1 MQSRQRGVT
10 IVELLIVVVIVGILA
25 AIAFPSYQSQLRK
38 GSRAA
43 AQAEMLKIANREAQF
58 LLDQRNYAVG
68 PTALA
73 TLTISLPKDVTG
85 MYDVTIVNA
94 AGGTTPATPPSFT
107 IKATPIAG
115 GRQVPDG
122 ELTLTHDGAKT
133 RAGNPGWQ

>member
-1 MQSRQRGVT
+1 MESRQRGFT
-10 IVELLIVVVIVGILA
+10 MVELLIVVAIVGILA

-43 AQAEMLKIANREAQF
+43 AQAEMLKIANREAQY
-58 LLDQRNYAVG
+58 LLDARNYTVG
-68 PTALA
+68 TAALT
-73 TLTISLPKDVTG
+73 TLNVSLSADVTG
-85 MYDVTIVNA
+85 MYTVTIVNS
-94 AGGTTPATPPSFT
+94 AGGTTPSTPPSFT

-133 RAGNPGWQ
+133 RAGNPGW